1 MRIIKSLKRGNGKR
15 DVDREWDGRK
25 GGIKQREG
33 LWNQNMALVILR
45 EEGQQKMIYCWG
57 FGKNH

>member
-1 MRIIKSLKRGNGKR
+1 MSLKRGNGKR
-15 DVDREWDGRK
+15 DVDRKWDGRE

-33 LWNQNMALVILR
+33 LWNQKTALVSLR
-45 EEGQQKMIYCWG
+45 EEEEQKMIYCRG